1 MSDESLRTPILDQPF
16 SNRWK
21 NPKMTTRTQT
31 NSQQQPH
38 KKTATMIRLLTSLL
52 LLTSAITVVTAS
64 SESPD
69 ARSIQILNESG
80 RRVDISWIH
89 PQTEELVLQS
99 TPDVLAGASFSLNS
113 FVTHSFLV
121 RELPGKKSG
130 ECEGSEGECRVDY
143 FSVNENQDQGE

>member
-1 MSDESLRTPILDQPF
+1 
-16 SNRWK
+16 
-21 NPKMTTRTQT
+21 
-31 NSQQQPH
+31 
-38 KKTATMIRLLTSLL
+38 MIRLLTSL

-113 FVTHSFLV
+113 FVSHSFLV

>member
-1 MSDESLRTPILDQPF
+1 MIL
-16 SNRWK
+16 
-21 NPKMTTRTQT
+21 
-31 NSQQQPH
+31 
-38 KKTATMIRLLTSLL
+38 RLLTSLL
-52 LLTSAITVVTAS
+52 LLGATTAD
-64 SESPD
+64 SPD

-143 FSVNENQDQGE
+143 FSVNENHDQGEWRNNFMY

>member
-1 MSDESLRTPILDQPF
+1 MSPEDSHFGPALHPLKT
-16 SNRWK
+16 
-21 NPKMTTRTQT
+21 KMTTRT
-31 NSQQQPH
+31 QQPH
-38 KKTATMIRLLTSLL
+38 KKTATMIRLLTSL

-113 FVTHSFLV
+113 FVSHSFLV

>member
-1 MSDESLRTPILDQPF
+1 
-16 SNRWK
+16 
-21 NPKMTTRTQT
+21 MTTRTQT

-52 LLTSAITVVTAS
+52 LTTAITVVT